1 MGEKNEQKKKPFWK
15 KWWFWVIIVIV
26 LGVGAISGGSQDNGE
41 GKKSAETMKTAEN
54 DTKEDKGS
62 DVPEPAKEED
72 DSKTKKEPSEIIKP
86 GPQEP
91 EEPDAN
97 QEETED
103 DDAIPTEYKSALRS
117 AESYSELMHM
127 SKAAIFDQLTSEYA
141 DKFTDEAAQYAV
153 DNLEATH

>member
-1 MGEKNEQKKKPFWK
+1 MGEKNEQKNKPFWK

-72 DSKTKKEPSEIIKP
+72 DYGGKNKERAIRNNKTGTAGTRRARRQPRR
-86 GPQEP
+86 
-91 EEPDAN
+91 N
-97 QEETED
+97 
-103 DDAIPTEYKSALRS
+103 RR
-117 AESYSELMHM
+117 
-127 SKAAIFDQLTSEYA
+127 
-141 DKFTDEAAQYAV
+141 
-153 DNLEATH
+153 